1 MNNMFSFQI
10 MLIYDSVALFVEQF
24 FNNFED
30 LIILSICRPSEQ
42 SLECCVPRLIKL
54 KMGLRE

>member
-10 MLIYDSVALFVEQF
+10 MLIYDSVALFVELF

-30 LIILSICRPSEQ
+30 LIILSICRSSEQ

-54 KMGLRE
+54 KMG